1 MHILIDTHI
10 FISLINED
18 HRLEKSIISNIEDPK
33 NDKFLSIA
41 SLWEIVI
48 KTNIGKLTVTRDLE
62 EMYSVIGDF
71 NISVL
76 NIQKHHLDSYLSLP
90 LIHRDPFDR
99 LIVAQALADKL
110 TSITDDQHIRN
121 YPNLKLLNT

>member
-1 MHILIDTHI
+1 MRLLLDTHI

-18 HRLEKSIISNIEDPK
+18 NGLETSVINSIEDPK
-33 NDKFLSIA
+33 NDKFISIA

-48 KTNIGKLTVTRDLE
+48 KLNIGKLIVTRNLD
-62 EMYSVIGDF
+62 EMYAVIDQF

-76 NIQKHHLDSYLSLP
+76 NIQKHHFDKYLALP

-99 LIVAQALADKL
+99 LIISQALADKL
-110 TSITDDQHIRN
+110 TLITDDQYIKN
-121 YPNLKLLNT
+121 YPNLKLF

>member
-1 MHILIDTHI
+1 MRLLLDTHI

-18 HRLEKSIISNIEDPK
+18 KSLERSTINSIEDTK
-33 NDKFLSIA
+33 NDKFISIA

-48 KTNIGKLTVTRDLE
+48 KLNIGKLIVTRNLD
-62 EMYSVIGDF
+62 EMYGVIDRY

-76 NIQKHHLDSYLSLP
+76 TIQKHHFDKYLGLP

-99 LIVAQALADKL
+99 LIISQALADEL
-110 TSITDDQHIRN
+110 TLITDDQYIKN
-121 YPNLKLLNT
+121 YPNLKLF